1 MSTSISGTNNK
12 PSKGGLEGIVA
23 ATTALSKV
31 EGTAASA
38 WGSSTIKEKA
48 TVEQAIALTARFP
61 VFLAAFHR
69 LRGGLEPLESRPELG
84 HAANYLYL
92 LSGKQP
98 EQQHVKALDAYLVL
112 LADHGMNASTFT
124 ARVV

>member
-1 MSTSISGTNNK
+1 V
-12 PSKGGLEGIVA
+12 LR
-23 ATTALSKV
+23 
-31 EGTAASA
+31 TAASA
-38 WGSSTIKEKA
+38 WGASTIKGEA
-48 TVEQAIALTARFP
+48 TVEQAIAPTARFP
-61 VFLAAFHR
+61 VFLATFHR

-112 LADHGMNASTFT
+112 LADHGMHTSFSTH
-124 ARVV
+124 RHV